1 MGFLGNLLEDVTGK
15 SKRPEI
21 KGSRF
26 ESFLSEEIFT
36 DKTQKCYKHDRLVTP
51 SRKGYLLHNP

>member
-1 MGFLGNLLEDVTGK
+1 MGFFGDLLEDVTRK

-26 ESFLSEEIFT
+26 ESFVS
-36 DKTQKCYKHDRLVTP
+36 
-51 SRKGYLLHNP
+51 N

>member
-1 MGFLGNLLEDVTGK
+1 MGLIGELFEDTTGK

-26 ESFLSEEIFT
+26 ERF
-36 DKTQKCYKHDRLVTP
+36 V
-51 SRKGYLLHNP
+51 